1 MQLSRRQILV
11 AAGAAALVPAR
22 WRRARAGTP
31 VQGIAMHGDLKYGPG
46 FTHFDY
52 VNPDAPKGGSLAM
65 SAIGT
70 FDSMNP
76 LILRGT
82 PAAGVGLGLET
93 LTVQSLDEPFS
104 EYGLIA
110 QTIEVAEDGGSVS
123 YELHP
128 DARWH
133 DGTPITPADVV
144 FSFETLKTK
153 GHPRFRAY
161 YANVAKAE
169 QTGDRRVTFTFDGS
183 GINREL
189 PLIVGQLNI
198 IPKHY
203 WEGRDFEQVTLDIP
217 LGSGPYRIKS
227 FVPGRSTLSERVPD
241 YWGVNLPVNK
251 GRNNFDTVRYE
262 YFRDADVALEAFKAG
277 QYDLRVENSAKRWA
291 TGYTGPAFE
300 RGLIK
305 VEKVKIEPPARMQ
318 GFVFNLRRALFHDRR
333 VREAIGYAFDFEWTN
348 RTLMYDQYVRL
359 TSYFHG
365 EPSLMA
371 KGEPSPA
378 ELALL
383 EPWRDKLP
391 PEVFGPPPVPP
402 KTDGTGNIRDSLRQ
416 ALRLLREAGWEVK
429 DGKLVETASGLPMA
443 FEILGDDPSDER
455 IAGPFVQNLKRLGI
469 DARIRIVDPAQY
481 QNRTDDFDF
490 DMITDIWGQSSSP
503 GNEQRDFWGSEAAR
517 IPGSRNTIGIK
528 DPAVDAMIDAII
540 RAESREA
547 LETACRALDRV
558 LLWGF
563 YVVPQFTDNG
573 YRMAWWDKFGQP
585 AKLPTEGPDLFAWW
599 VDPPKDRTTG
609 AGKQQIEP
617 KPAP

>member
-1 MQLSRRQILV
+1 MRLCRRQLLI
-11 AAGAAALVPAR
+11 AASLAAVMPPRLLRAQDAAAA
-22 WRRARAGTP
+22 AN
-31 VQGIAMHGDLKYGPG
+31 GIAMHGDLKYGPD

-52 VNPDAPKGGSLAM
+52 VDPDAPKGGTLSL
-65 SAIGT
+65 STIGT

-76 LILRGT
+76 FILRGT
-82 PAAGVGLGLET
+82 PAAGLGLAFET
-93 LTVQSLDEPFS
+93 LTMQSFDEPFS

-110 QTIEVAEDGGSVS
+110 RTIEMADDRSSVS

-133 DGTPITPADVV
+133 DGTPITPADVI
-144 FSFETLKTK
+144 FSFETLKAK
-153 GHPRFRAY
+153 GHPRYRAY

-169 QTGDRRVTFTFDGS
+169 QTGERRVTFTFDGS
-183 GINREL
+183 GTNREL
-189 PLIVGQLNI
+189 PLIIGQLSI

-203 WEGRDFEQVTLDIP
+203 YEGRDFEKVGLDVPI
-217 LGSGPYRIKS
+217 GSGPYRMKS
-227 FVPGRSTLSERVPD
+227 FVPGRSTVSERVTD
-241 YWGVNLPVNK
+241 YWGADLPVNK
-251 GRNNFDTVRYE
+251 GRNNFDIVRYE

-277 QYDLRVENSAKRWA
+277 QYDLRMENSAKRWA
-291 TGYTGPAFE
+291 TGYTGPAIE

-318 GFVFNLRRALFHDRR
+318 GFIFNLRRELFRDRR

-383 EPWRDKLP
+383 EPWRGKVW

-402 KTDGTGNIRDSLRQ
+402 KTDGSGNIRDNLRQ

-429 DGKLVETASGLPMA
+429 DGKLTETATGRAMA

-469 DARIRIVDPAQY
+469 DARIRVVDPAQY

-490 DMITDIWGQSSSP
+490 DMVTDIWGQSSSP
-503 GNEQRDFWGSEAAR
+503 GNEQRDFWGSAAADV
-517 IPGSRNTIGIK
+517 PGSRNTIGIK
-528 DPAVDAMIDAII
+528 DPVVDAMIDAII
-540 RAESREA
+540 RAESRDA

-563 YVVPQFTDNG
+563 YLVPQFTDNG

-599 VDPPKDRTTG
+599 VDRAKEQAL
-609 AGKQQIEP
+609 AGRQQADT

>member
-1 MQLSRRQILV
+1 MLLSRRQVLV
-11 AAGAAALVPAR
+11 AAGVAALVPVR
-22 WRRARAGTP
+22 WRPARAAAGAH
-31 VQGIAMHGDLKYGPG
+31 GIAMHGDLKYGPG
-46 FTHFDY
+46 FGHFDY
-52 VNPDAPKGGSLAM
+52 VNPEAPKGGTLSL
-65 SAIGT
+65 STIGN

-76 LILRGT
+76 FILRGT
-82 PAAGVGLGLET
+82 PAAGLGLAFET

-110 QTIEVAEDGGSVS
+110 QTIEVAEDWGSVS

-133 DGTPITPADVV
+133 DGTPITPADVI
-144 FSFETLKTK
+144 FSFETLKAK
-153 GHPRFRAY
+153 GHPRYRAY
-161 YANVAKAE
+161 YANVARAE
-169 QTGDRRVTFTFDGS
+169 QTGERRVTFTFDGT
-183 GINREL
+183 GANREL
-189 PLIVGQLNI
+189 PLIMGQLSI

-203 WEGRDFEQVTLDIP
+203 YEGRDFEQVDLDIP

-227 FVPGRSTLSERVPD
+227 FVAGRSTLSERVPD
-241 YWGVNLPVNK
+241 YWGAELPVNK
-251 GRNNFDTVRYE
+251 GRNNFDAIRYE

-291 TGYTGPAFE
+291 TGYTGPAIE

-318 GFVFNLRRALFHDRR
+318 GFIFNLRRPQFHDRR

-359 TSYFHG
+359 TSFFHG

-371 KGEPSPA
+371 AGDPSPA

-383 EPWRDKLP
+383 EPYRDKLP
-391 PEVFGPPPVPP
+391 SEVFGPPPVPP
-402 KTDGTGNIRDSLRQ
+402 RTDGTGNIRDNLRQ
-416 ALRLLREAGWEVK
+416 ALRLLREAGWEVE
-429 DGKLVETASGLPMA
+429 DGKLVETASGRAMA

-469 DARIRIVDPAQY
+469 DARIRVVDPAQY

-490 DMITDIWGQSSSP
+490 DMITDIWAQSASP
-503 GNEQRDFWGSEAAR
+503 GNEQRDFWGSAAADV
-517 IPGSRNTIGIK
+517 PGSRNTIGIE
-528 DPAVDAMIDAII
+528 DPVVDAMIDAVI

-563 YVVPQFTDNG
+563 YLVPQFTDNG

-585 AKLPTEGPDLFAWW
+585 EKLPSEGPDLFAWW
-599 VDPPKDRTTG
+599 VDPARDRALGTG
-609 AGKQQIEP
+609 RQQIDT

>member
-1 MQLSRRQILV
+1 MLLSRRQVLV
-11 AAGAAALVPAR
+11 AAGAAALVPTR
-22 WRRARAGTP
+22 WRLARAAMP
-31 VQGIAMHGDLKYGPG
+31 VHGIAMHGDLKYGPD

-52 VNPDAPKGGSLAM
+52 VNPDAPKGGALAL
-65 SAIGT
+65 STIGS

-76 LILRGT
+76 FILRGT
-82 PAAGVGLGLET
+82 PAAGVGLAFET
-93 LTVQSLDEPFS
+93 LTVQSFDEPFS

-110 QTIEVAEDGGSVS
+110 QTIEVADDRSSVS

-133 DGTPITPADVV
+133 DGTPITPADVI

-161 YANVAKAE
+161 YANVVKAE
-169 QTGDRRVTFTFDGS
+169 QTGERRVTFTFDGT
-183 GINREL
+183 GTNREL
-189 PLIVGQLNI
+189 PLIMGQLNI

-203 WEGRDFEQVTLDIP
+203 YEGRDFEQVNLDVP

-241 YWGVNLPVNK
+241 YWGANLPVNR
-251 GRNNFDTVRYE
+251 GRNNFDTIRYE

-277 QYDLRVENSAKRWA
+277 QYDLRIENSAKRWA
-291 TGYTGPAFE
+291 TGYTGPAFD

-305 VEKVKIEPPARMQ
+305 VEKVKIQPPARMQ
-318 GFVFNLRRALFHDRR
+318 GFIFNLRRAQFRDRR

-371 KGEPSPA
+371 EGEPSPA

-383 EPWRDKLP
+383 EPYRDKVW

-402 KTDGTGNIRDSLRQ
+402 KTDGSGNIRDNLRQ
-416 ALRLLREAGWEVK
+416 ALRLLREAGWEVR
-429 DGKLVETASGLPMA
+429 DGKLVEAASGQPMT
-443 FEILGDDPSDER
+443 FEILGADASEER

-503 GNEQRDFWGSEAAR
+503 GNEQRDFWGSEAAD

-528 DPAVDAMIDAII
+528 DPVVDAMIDAVI

-563 YVVPQFTDNG
+563 YLVPQFTDNG

-585 AKLPTEGPDLFAWW
+585 ETLPTEGPDLFSWW
-599 VDPPKDRTTG
+599 VEPTKDQATG
-609 AGKQQIEP
+609 AGKQQIDT

>member
-1 MQLSRRQILV
+1 MLLSRRQVLV
-11 AAGAAALVPAR
+11 AAGAAALVPVS
-22 WRRARAGTP
+22 WRLARAATGAHA
-31 VQGIAMHGDLKYGPG
+31 IAMHGDLKYGPD

-52 VNPDAPKGGSLAM
+52 VNPDAPKGGTLAL
-65 SAIGT
+65 STIGS

-76 LILRGT
+76 FILRGT
-82 PAAGVGLGLET
+82 PAAGVGLAFET

-110 QTIEVAEDGGSVS
+110 QTIEVADDRSSVS

-133 DGTPITPADVV
+133 DGTPITPADVI

-161 YANVAKAE
+161 YANVLKAE
-169 QTGDRRVTFTFDGS
+169 QTGERRVTFSFDGT
-183 GINREL
+183 GTNREL
-189 PLIVGQLNI
+189 PLIMGQLNI

-203 WEGRDFEQVTLDIP
+203 YEGRDFEQVNLDVP
-217 LGSGPYRIKS
+217 LGSGPYRLKS

-241 YWGVNLPVNK
+241 YWGANLPVNR
-251 GRNNFDTVRYE
+251 GRNNFDTIRYE

-277 QYDLRVENSAKRWA
+277 QYDLRIENSAKRWA
-291 TGYTGPAFE
+291 TGYTGPAFD

-305 VEKVKIEPPARMQ
+305 VEKVMIQPPARMQ
-318 GFVFNLRRALFHDRR
+318 GFIFNLRRAQFRDRR

-371 KGEPSPA
+371 EGELSPA

-383 EPWRDKLP
+383 EPYRDKVW

-402 KTDGTGNIRDSLRQ
+402 KTDGSGNIRDNLRQ
-416 ALRLLREAGWEVK
+416 ALRLLREAGWEVR
-429 DGKLVETASGLPMA
+429 DGKLVEAASSQPMT
-443 FEILGDDPSDER
+443 FEILGADASEER

-469 DARIRIVDPAQY
+469 DARVRIVDPAQY

-503 GNEQRDFWGSEAAR
+503 GNEQRDFWGSGAADV
-517 IPGSRNTIGIK
+517 PGSRNTIGIK
-528 DPAVDAMIDAII
+528 DPVVDAMIDAVI

-563 YVVPQFTDNG
+563 YLVPQFTDNG

-585 AKLPTEGPDLFAWW
+585 ETLPTEGPDLFSWW
-599 VDPPKDRTTG
+599 VEPTKDQATG
-609 AGKQQIEP
+609 AGKQQIDT